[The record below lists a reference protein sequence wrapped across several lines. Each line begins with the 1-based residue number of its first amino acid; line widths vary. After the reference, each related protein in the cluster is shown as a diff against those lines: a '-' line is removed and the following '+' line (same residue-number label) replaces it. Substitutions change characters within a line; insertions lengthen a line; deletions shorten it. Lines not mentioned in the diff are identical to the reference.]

1 MRSLAF
7 LLLIAAAA
15 AAEGPQSLAEAT
27 SLLEHAFAANSL
39 EDVRKTLAAIPAL
52 HAKETDAAVRKSAV
66 EAVGKAAKEEDLSVR
81 HGAFA
86 ALGEMKEK
94 GSSKYLGRWLSPPKR
109 FKGEIPPSYAEA
121 IRAAGK
127 IADPN
132 TLEPLLDLAD
142 HNDTPIAEVA
152 TTALGG
158 FTTLPTKRRKALA
171 FELVDRLEQLS
182 AQSRRKASP
191 ELYERKARL
200 AAATGAALRA
210 LTGKEHQTIE
220 GWRLWKENAEK
231 EANPFGP

>member
-1 MRSLAF
+1 MRPLAAV
-7 LLLIAAAA
+7 LLVAAAA
-15 AAEGPQSLAEAT
+15 SAEGPQSLSEAT
-27 SLLEHAFAANSL
+27 SLLEHAFASNSVA
-39 EDVRKTLAAIPAL
+39 EVSKAIAAIPAL
-52 HAKETDAAVRKSAV
+52 YAKEPDASVRKSAV

-132 TLEPLLDLAD
+132 TLETLRDLSD
-142 HNDTPIAEVA
+142 HNDIAIAEVA
-152 TTALGG
+152 TVALGG
-158 FTTLPTKRRKALA
+158 FASLPTKRRKALA
-171 FELVDRLEQLS
+171 FDLVDRLEQLS
-182 AQSRRKASP
+182 AQSRRKASA
-191 ELYERKARL
+191 ELYERKAKL
-200 AAATGAALRA
+200 ALATGAALRA